1 MKNLFAITKGTRR
14 FGMLS
19 VHLLVMCFALHFLT
33 SCDYEIYVLYEVESP
48 ANDTIDFI
56 GWRDS
61 TEFCETTPYI
71 TMYGDTLN
79 HVNVCAEGRLGGM
92 HVTITEEESF
102 LKLCNDYDSVRL
114 SRRSDGASTITYRH
128 DENATEEQ
136 RYFFTREAWQCDPE
150 GETLQARIYTFILPE
165 MDRHKLK

>member
-14 FGMLS
+14 FRMLL
-19 VHLLVMCFALHFLT
+19 VHLMVMCFAIPFLT
-33 SCDYEIYVLYEVESP
+33 SCEREVFVFFEVENP

-56 GWRDS
+56 GWRDT
-61 TEFCETTPYI
+61 TEFCKTTPYI
-71 TMYGDTLN
+71 TMYRDTLN
-79 HVNVCAEGRLGGM
+79 HVNVCKESRFGGM

-102 LKLCNDYDSVRL
+102 LKLCSDYDSVRL

-136 RYFFTREAWQCDPE
+136 RYFFTREAWRCDTE
-150 GETLQARIYTFILPE
+150 GETLEGCTYTFILPE
-165 MDRHKLK
+165 MGRHK